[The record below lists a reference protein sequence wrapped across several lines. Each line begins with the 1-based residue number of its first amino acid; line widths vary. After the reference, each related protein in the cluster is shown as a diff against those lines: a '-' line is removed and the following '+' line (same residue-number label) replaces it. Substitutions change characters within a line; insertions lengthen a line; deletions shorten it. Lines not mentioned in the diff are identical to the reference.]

1 VTSLGRALAKG
12 VAMTI
17 GYIMLVILWI
27 VIVAFALAGI
37 LAIFRSA
44 GR

>member
-1 VTSLGRALAKG
+1 MV
-12 VAMTI
+12 I

-27 VIVAFALAGI
+27 AI
-37 LAIFRSA
+37 AIFVLGAIWMVVKAA